1 VTGRW
6 RAAPLLETEGISPWL
21 SRSASFNQEADF
33 LETCRHNVDAIGS
46 SSYRRIAPAPT
57 NHAQSKQ
64 VNQPKIMKPIRHILI
79 PLMIAGATLLTTST
93 ASADDLASQSRIALR
108 QLVSQ
113 NPAAVRANRK
123 ALAILVFPD
132 VVKAGFIFGAQGGK
146 GILFEH
152 GQPRGRYRTVAASYG
167 LQAGVQ
173 KYGYA
178 LFLMNQKAVDWVN
191 NTRGWEI
198 GTGPSVV
205 IVDKGMA
212 RSFST
217 DTLHSGIYAFTFD
230 QQGLMAGLG
239 LQGSKITRID

>member
-1 VTGRW
+1 MR
-6 RAAPLLETEGISPWL
+6 LI
-21 SRSASFNQEADF
+21 
-33 LETCRHNVDAIGS
+33 
-46 SSYRRIAPAPT
+46 
-57 NHAQSKQ
+57 K
-64 VNQPKIMKPIRHILI
+64 HIL
-79 PLMIAGATLLTTST
+79 PGLVFAGITLLTTST
-93 ASADDLASQSRIALR
+93 ASANLVSDSRRALQ
-108 QLVSQ
+108 QLVAQ
-113 NPAAVRANRK
+113 NPAAAK
-123 ALAILVFPD
+123 AKSKAIAVLVFPD
-132 VVKAGFIFGAQGGK
+132 VVKAGFILGAQEGQ
-146 GILFEH
+146 GILFLH
-152 GQPRGRYRTVAASYG
+152 GRPSGRYRTVAASYG

-178 LFLMNQKAVDWVN
+178 LFLMNQDAVNWVN

-239 LQGSKITRID
+239 LQGSKIMRID

>member
-1 VTGRW
+1 
-6 RAAPLLETEGISPWL
+6 I
-21 SRSASFNQEADF
+21 
-33 LETCRHNVDAIGS
+33 
-46 SSYRRIAPAPT
+46 
-57 NHAQSKQ
+57 
-64 VNQPKIMKPIRHILI
+64 KPIKNILI
-79 PLMIAGATLLTTST
+79 ASILVTITLLAAGT
-93 ASADDLASQSRIALR
+93 ASADDLASQSRRALQ
-108 QLVSQ
+108 QLVAQ
-113 NPAAVRANRK
+113 NPAAAKCKSRAV
-123 ALAILVFPD
+123 AVLVFPD
-132 VVKAGFIFGAQGGK
+132 VVKAGFIFGAQGGQ
-146 GILFEH
+146 GILLAH

-212 RSFST
+212 GTFTT
-217 DTLHSGIYAFTFD
+217 DTMHSGIYAFTFD

-239 LQGSKITRID
+239 LQGSKIMRID